1 MQEPAQVG
9 ETRLECWIQNDNN
22 AVPYY
27 LSEVLYCSLLQQ
39 KNDGQPKLQ
48 THIDTAC
55 SFPIPMLAEL
65 CRDPSVL
72 CTLVSMWGEKN
83 HRFAMFLGSVTVFTE
98 GKF

>member
-1 MQEPAQVG
+1 MQVPAQVG
-9 ETRLECWIQNDNN
+9 VAKLECPIQNDNN

-27 LSEVLYCSLLQQ
+27 LLPV
-39 KNDGQPKLQ
+39 DGQPKLQ
-48 THIDTAC
+48 THVDTAC

-72 CTLVSMWGEKN
+72 GTSVSVWGEKN